1 MSGCTSS
8 ATTRPMYLCLHL
20 HTLVVIR
27 FEMEIDM
34 TTQNAQRSFNWL
46 WLLLSALLS
55 FFVGGRWG
63 IPLAAW
69 LAPVFALRFIRQQKT
84 LRGYLLVV
92 LAAYIPSAIAWNGVT
107 FFTFIHPVAHYAFMA
122 VTAILGSLPL
132 LFDRILV
139 GRLQR
144 TGGKLA
150 FWTTLIFPVATTAT
164 DFLLSGD
171 SPFGTFGAQAYTQYG
186 VSPLMQFASITGL
199 WGITFIIAWFASVA
213 NYVWEQGFDWQ
224 QVRKGVLVYA
234 SVIVL
239 VFGYGFGRVWLA
251 PEAASSVRV
260 AGFNADV
267 SIPDLMALSNDEEA
281 FRTATQDAYQ
291 YYLERSRQAV
301 QDGAE
306 IVVWPE
312 GAGLG
317 YEDDVAELLAAG
329 QALALEEN
337 IYLVL
342 PTFTL
347 YENSERLP
355 ENVLNIVDPQ
365 GQVALSHTKFGGSQ
379 FEGSLPGPGTLQTL
393 ETPYGTLSGV
403 ICWDADF
410 PTVINE
416 AGRQDVDLLLIPS
429 NDWYEVR
436 DVHANMAVF
445 RAIENGTSIFRQTS
459 NGVSLA
465 TDAYGQILNRTD
477 QFEEGSDQLVDV
489 PLNSTATLFPQL
501 GDFFALINMAGFAI
515 GSVGIFIR
523 TRKPKVD

>member
-1 MSGCTSS
+1 
-8 ATTRPMYLCLHL
+8 
-20 HTLVVIR
+20 
-27 FEMEIDM
+27 M
-34 TTQNAQRSFNWL
+34 TTQNSQRSYTWL
-46 WLLLSALLS
+46 WLLLVALLS

-69 LAPVFALRFIRQQKT
+69 LSSVFAIRFIRQQKA
-84 LRGYLLVV
+84 LRGYLLLV
-92 LAAYIPSAIAWNGVT
+92 LAVYIPSAIAWNGVT
-107 FFTFIHPVAHYAFMA
+107 FFTFIHPVAHYVFML
-122 VTAILGSLPL
+122 VTAFLGNLPF
-132 LFDRILV
+132 LFDRILI
-139 GRLQR
+139 GRLQKAGR
-144 TGGKLA
+144 KLA
-150 FWTTLIFPVATTAT
+150 FWTTFIFPVVTTAT
-164 DFLLSGD
+164 DFLISGD

-186 VSPLMQFASITGL
+186 VSPLMQLASITGL
-199 WGITFIIAWFASVA
+199 WGISFITAWFASVA
-213 NYVWEQGFDWQ
+213 NYVWERGFDWQ
-224 QVRKGVLVYA
+224 QVRKGIMVYA
-234 SVIVL
+234 SVMVL

-267 SIPDLMALSNDEEA
+267 SIPELMALSSDEAA
-281 FRTATQDAYQ
+281 FRAATQGVHQ
-291 YYLERSRQAV
+291 QYLERSRLAV
-301 QDGAE
+301 DDGAE

-329 QALALEEN
+329 QAFAAEEG
-337 IYLVL
+337 IYLVM

-365 GQVALSHTKFGGSQ
+365 GQLALSHTKFGGSQ

-416 AGRQDVDLLLIPS
+416 AGRQDVNLLLIPS

-436 DVHANMAVF
+436 DVHADMAVF
-445 RAIENGTSIFRQTS
+445 RAIENGTSIFRQTT

-465 TDAYGQILNRTD
+465 TDAYGRILNRTD

-489 PLNSTATLFPQL
+489 PLNSTATLFPKL
-501 GDFFALINMAGFAI
+501 GDFFALINVAGFAI
-515 GSVGIFIR
+515 GSVGIWIG
-523 TRKPKVD
+523 TRKPKID